1 MLYVYIYIYYIH
13 YIYTI
18 HIYIIYTVY
27 IYRETIYIY
36 VHYIIYK
43 YIHTSYSIYIYI
55 HTCVWLLR
63 FSCQIHAPWNQR
75 SNGLYIYISY
85 ISYYT
90 WRERPTFFSPW
101 LPQSLL
107 PGLTRSSNPPGDNR
121 AKYCGDQRIVKRL
134 EHFKKAAI
142 PKMPASYGRI
152 LMINAP
158 CFFVSYIQVQLRIA
172 LVFMVDI

>member
-1 MLYVYIYIYYIH
+1 MFGCWDSRARSMP
-13 YIYTI
+13 
-18 HIYIIYTVY
+18 
-27 IYRETIYIY
+27 RETRGQ
-36 VHYIIYK
+36 
-43 YIHTSYSIYIYI
+43 T
-55 HTCVWLLR
+55 
-63 FSCQIHAPWNQR
+63 
-75 SNGLYIYISY
+75 GYIYISY

-158 CFFVSYIQVQLRIA
+158 CFFCFVHSSAATNSSCVYGRYIDSENRAYRAYPPVGSLLLIFKGKLMISHQNHQMLGCPILR
-172 LVFMVDI
+172 

>member
-1 MLYVYIYIYYIH
+1 M
-13 YIYTI
+13 YTI
-18 HIYIIYTVY
+18 Y
-27 IYRETIYIY
+27 
-36 VHYIIYK
+36 IYK

-55 HTCVWLLR
+55 HTHLCLAAEILVPDPCPVKPEVKR
-63 FSCQIHAPWNQR
+63 DI
-75 SNGLYIYISY
+75 YIYISY

-107 PGLTRSSNPPGDNR
+107 PGLPRSSNPPGDNR

-158 CFFVSYIQVQLRIA
+158 CFFLFRTFKCS
-172 LVFMVDI
+172 